1 MIYFSFKNFSSFQ
14 NVAYLALGSN
24 LGNRIGNINKSCKI
38 LTELKIGK
46 IQKTSQIYE
55 SPCLDENNSI
65 VLEENKFLNSVI
77 KIETSLSPMDLLL
90 KIKEVENIFK
100 RKPKKNYYE
109 EREIDIDILLYN
121 DDIIMTENENLKL
134 QIPHPRLK
142 DRLFVLKPILD
153 IDPDM
158 KIQKKD
164 VKVMLKEL
172 LNNLNKN
179 NKIDVEKINF
189 YDEID
194 YLHKTLNFVINENQ
208 EVTFDLAKKSLLMGI
223 VNCTPDSFSGGQL
236 KSNTKDD
243 YFRILEKLIENKDN
257 LDIIDI
263 GGESTRPGADLID
276 SKEEVHR
283 LIPLIQLIRSNSSLK
298 NKIISVDTR
307 KAMVAKECLKLG
319 ANIIN
324 DVSGGMYD
332 ENMSDVISNF
342 NCKYVLMHSR
352 ANPNIMMNSEFL
364 KYSSDIENTVKVISK
379 ELIDRLNSFKN
390 LNFQK
395 RNILDWDILLDPGLG
410 FSKTLEQNFNIIK
423 NLDFLK
429 KRFPNTLLLGHSRK
443 KFIQKTLS
451 KEAHQTFVGD
461 IVISAIGISKG
472 ANILR
477 VHDYDLQKDT
487 LTMSDTIFKN

>member
-1 MIYFSFKNFSSFQ
+1 M
-14 NVAYLALGSN
+14 
-24 LGNRIGNINKSCKI
+24 
-38 LTELKIGK
+38 TELKIGK
-46 IQKTSQIYE
+46 ILKTSQIYE

-100 RKPKKNYYE
+100 RKLKKNYYE

-121 DDIIMTENENLKL
+121 DEIIMTENENLKL
-134 QIPHPRLK
+134 HIPHPRLK

-153 IDPDM
+153 IDPDL

-164 VKVMLKEL
+164 VKVILKEL
-172 LNNLNKN
+172 LNKLNKTDR
-179 NKIDVEKINF
+179 IDVEKINF

-194 YLHKTLNFVINENQ
+194 YLHKTINFVINDNE

-223 VNCTPDSFSGGQL
+223 VNCTPDSFSDGPL

-243 YFRILEKLIENKDN
+243 YYRILEKLIENKDN
-257 LDIIDI
+257 LDIIEI
-263 GGESTRPGADLID
+263 GGESTRPGAVLIE
-276 SKEEVHR
+276 SKEELQR
-283 LIPLIQLIRSNSSLK
+283 LIPMIEAIRSNSSLK

-307 KAMVAKECLKLG
+307 KATVAKECLKLG
-319 ANIIN
+319 VNIIN
-324 DVSGGMYD
+324 DVSGGMWD
-332 ENMSDVISNF
+332 ENMSDVIAKF

-352 ANPNIMMNSEFL
+352 TSPNIMMNPEFL
-364 KYSSDIENTVKVISK
+364 KYSSDIENTVKVIST

-390 LNFQK
+390 LNFTK
-395 RNILDWDILLDPGLG
+395 AHILDWDIMLDPGLG
-410 FSKTLEQNFNIIK
+410 FSKTLEQNLNIIK
-423 NLDFLK
+423 NLDFFK
-429 KRFPNTLLLGHSRK
+429 KKFPNTLLLGHSRK

-451 KEAHQTFVGD
+451 KEPNQTFVGN

-487 LTMSDTIFKN
+487 LTMSDAIFKN